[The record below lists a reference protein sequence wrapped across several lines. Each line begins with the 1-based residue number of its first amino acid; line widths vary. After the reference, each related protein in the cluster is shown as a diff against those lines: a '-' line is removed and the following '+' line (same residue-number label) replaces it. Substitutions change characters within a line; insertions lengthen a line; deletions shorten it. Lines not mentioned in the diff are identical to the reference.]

1 MKNTISLENIRNFLM
16 ATLAFFVMVTGGVY
30 MYSAYFET
38 PYIVY
43 SPMPFPMAGQKI
55 YPGGVATATA
65 TRCNTQKHPV
75 TYKSSRRLTR
85 ENSTQPALILE
96 SVLITIEPG
105 CSSVSTRINVV
116 PENTPPGFYRFSG
129 VAMVKGLIV
138 EHEVGWNTDV
148 FEVIPKPPAVAPI
161 AGVAPVAGATPL
173 VLPIANAQIKIEVK
187 P

>member
-1 MKNTISLENIRNFLM
+1 MNMPTLETIRNALL
-16 ATLAFFVMVTGGVY
+16 ATLAFFIMVIGGVY
-30 MYSAYFET
+30 VYSAYFEK

-43 SPMPFPMAGQKI
+43 NPMPFPMTGQKV

-65 TRCNTQKHPV
+65 TRCNTQSTPV

-85 ENSTQPALILE
+85 ENSSQPALILE

-148 FEVIPKPPAVAPI
+148 FEVIPKPPSAP
-161 AGVAPVAGATPL
+161 ATPASGAAATPL
-173 VLPIANAQIKIEVK
+173 ILPIANATVKIEVK